1 MTEGNHVWI
10 IDDDRSIRWVLEK
23 ALQKAGMQVTSFPS
37 AEGVLEELKLAQPD
51 TIVSDIRMPGMDGIE
66 TAHHMNRLS
75 KPPAIIFTTA
85 FSEHA
90 LKAFETHAV
99 DYLLKPI
106 KQERLHE
113 ALDAAARLTKPQL
126 EQLKYID
133 EQPKVR
139 THICVK
145 TRGSL
150 ELVPIETIR
159 YFLAD
164 HKYVTLR
171 TDDHECLIEESLKSL
186 ESEFGHLFTRIH
198 RNALIADKYMN
209 GLEKNSEG
217 HCVITIEGIEERL
230 EISRRHLPHVRK
242 KIKNMATFK

>member
-1 MTEGNHVWI
+1 MNILIVDDEPLARQRLIGLVQELNGFEVCGNASNGK
-10 IDDDRSIRWVLEK
+10 D
-23 ALQKAGMQVTSFPS
+23 ALRLAQ
-37 AEGVLEELKLAQPD
+37 ELKPD
-51 TIVSDIRMPGMDGIE
+51 VVLLDIRMPGMDGIE

-90 LKAFETHAV
+90 LTAFETHAV

-106 KQERLHE
+106 KQENLNK
-113 ALDAAARLTKPQL
+113 ALDAATRLTKPQL
-126 EQLKYID
+126 EQIKLID
-133 EQPKVR
+133 DEPKIR

-150 ELVPIETIR
+150 ELVPIEVIR
-159 YFLAD
+159 YFMAD

-186 ESEFGHLFTRIH
+186 ENEFSHLFTRIH
-198 RNALIADKYMN
+198 RNALVADQFMS

-217 HCVITIEGIEERL
+217 HCVVTIAGIDDRL

-242 KIKNMATFK
+242 KIKNLATYK

>member
-1 MTEGNHVWI
+1 MNILIVDDEPLARQRLMGLVQELDGFEVCGNASNGK
-10 IDDDRSIRWVLEK
+10 D
-23 ALQKAGMQVTSFPS
+23 ALRLSQ
-37 AEGVLEELKLAQPD
+37 ELKPD
-51 TIVSDIRMPGMDGIE
+51 VVLLDIRMPGMDGIE

-75 KPPAIIFTTA
+75 KPPAIVFTTA

-106 KQERLHE
+106 KQERLLE
-113 ALDAAARLTKPQL
+113 ALQAAVRLTRPQL
-126 EQLKYID
+126 EQIRLID
-133 EQPKVR
+133 EEPKVR
-139 THICVK
+139 SHICVK

-159 YFLAD
+159 YFMAD

-186 ESEFGHLFTRIH
+186 ENEFSHLFTRIH
-198 RNALIADKYMN
+198 RNALVADQYMT
-209 GLEKNSEG
+209 GLEKNTEG
-217 HCVITIEGIEERL
+217 HCVVTIGGIDERL

-242 KIKNMATFK
+242 NQKYRRL

>member
-1 MTEGNHVWI
+1 MNIMIV
-10 IDDDRSIRWVLEK
+10 DDEPLARQRLIGLVQDLNGFEACANASNGK
-23 ALQKAGMQVTSFPS
+23 DALRLAQ
-37 AEGVLEELKLAQPD
+37 ELKPD
-51 TIVSDIRMPGMDGIE
+51 VVLLDIRMPGMDGIE

-106 KQERLHE
+106 KQDRLHD
-113 ALDAAARLTKPQL
+113 ALDAATRLTKPQL

-133 EQPKVR
+133 EKPKVR

-145 TRGSL
+145 TRGTL
-150 ELVPIETIR
+150 ELVPIESIR

-186 ESEFGHLFTRIH
+186 ENEFDHLFTRIH
-198 RNALIADKYMN
+198 RNALVANQYMN

-242 KIKNMATFK
+242 KIKNMATYK

>member
-1 MTEGNHVWI
+1 MNILIVDDEPLARQRLIGLVQELNGFEVCGNASNGK
-10 IDDDRSIRWVLEK
+10 D
-23 ALQKAGMQVTSFPS
+23 ALRLAQ
-37 AEGVLEELKLAQPD
+37 ELKPD
-51 TIVSDIRMPGMDGIE
+51 VVLLDIRMPGMDGIE

-85 FSEHA
+85 FGEHA
-90 LKAFETHAV
+90 LTAFETHAV

-106 KQERLHE
+106 KQERLGD
-113 ALDAAARLTKPQL
+113 ALQAAARLTKPQL
-126 EQLKYID
+126 EQIKLID
-133 EQPKVR
+133 EEPKVR

-150 ELVPIETIR
+150 ELVPIESIR

-186 ESEFGHLFTRIH
+186 EGEFSHLFTRIH
-198 RNALIADKYMN
+198 RNALIADRYMT
-209 GLEKNSEG
+209 GLEKNNEG
-217 HCVITIEGIEERL
+217 HCVITIEGIDDRL

-242 KIKNMATFK
+242 KIKNLVTYK

>member
-1 MTEGNHVWI
+1 MNILIVDDEPLARQRLIGLVQDLNGFDVCGNASNGK
-10 IDDDRSIRWVLEK
+10 D
-23 ALQKAGMQVTSFPS
+23 ALRLAQ
-37 AEGVLEELKLAQPD
+37 ELKPD
-51 TIVSDIRMPGMDGIE
+51 VVLLDIRMPGMDGIE

-85 FSEHA
+85 FGEHA
-90 LKAFETHAV
+90 LSAFETHAV

-106 KQERLHE
+106 KQERLAD
-113 ALDAAARLTKPQL
+113 ALQAAARLTKPQL
-126 EQLKYID
+126 EQIKLID
-133 EQPKVR
+133 EEPKVR
-139 THICVK
+139 SHICVK
-145 TRGSL
+145 TRGNL

-186 ESEFGHLFTRIH
+186 ESEFSHLFTRIH
-198 RNALIADKYMN
+198 RNALIADRFMT
-209 GLEKNSEG
+209 GLEKNNEG
-217 HCVITIEGIEERL
+217 HCVITIEGIDDRL

-242 KIKNMATFK
+242 KIKNLVTYK

>member
-1 MTEGNHVWI
+1 MNILIVDDEPLARQRLIGLVQELNGFDVCGNASNGK
-10 IDDDRSIRWVLEK
+10 D
-23 ALQKAGMQVTSFPS
+23 ALRLAQ
-37 AEGVLEELKLAQPD
+37 ELKPD
-51 TIVSDIRMPGMDGIE
+51 VVLLDIRMPGMDGIE

-75 KPPAIIFTTA
+75 KPPAIVFTTA

-90 LKAFETHAV
+90 LTAFETHAV

-106 KQERLHE
+106 KQERLAE
-113 ALDAAARLTKPQL
+113 ALRAAARLTKPQL
-126 EQLKYID
+126 EQIKLID
-133 EQPKVR
+133 EEPKVR
-139 THICVK
+139 SHICVK
-145 TRGSL
+145 TRGNL

-186 ESEFGHLFTRIH
+186 ESEFSHLFTRIH
-198 RNALIADKYMN
+198 RNALIADRFMT
-209 GLEKNSEG
+209 GLEKNNEG
-217 HCVITIEGIEERL
+217 HCVITIEGIDDRL

-242 KIKNMATFK
+242 KIKNLVTYK

>member
-1 MTEGNHVWI
+1 MNIMIV
-10 IDDDRSIRWVLEK
+10 DDEPLARQRLIGLVQELNGFEACANASNGKD
-23 ALQKAGMQVTSFPS
+23 ALRIAQ
-37 AEGVLEELKLAQPD
+37 ELKPD
-51 TIVSDIRMPGMDGIE
+51 VVLLDIRMPGMDGIE
-66 TAHHMNRLS
+66 TAHHMNKLS

-106 KQERLHE
+106 KQERLSE

-133 EQPKVR
+133 EEPKVR

-145 TRGSL
+145 TRGAL
-150 ELVPIETIR
+150 ELVPIESIR

-186 ESEFGHLFTRIH
+186 EGEFGHLFTRIH
-198 RNALIADKYMN
+198 RNALVADQYMN

-217 HCVITIEGIEERL
+217 HCVISIEGIEEKL

-242 KIKNMATFK
+242 KIKNLATYK

>member
-1 MTEGNHVWI
+1 MNIMIV
-10 IDDDRSIRWVLEK
+10 DDEPLARQRLMGLVQELNGFDVCANASNGK
-23 ALQKAGMQVTSFPS
+23 DALRLAQ
-37 AEGVLEELKLAQPD
+37 ELKPD
-51 TIVSDIRMPGMDGIE
+51 VVLLDIRMPGMDGIE

-90 LKAFETHAV
+90 LSAFQTHAV

-106 KQERLHE
+106 KQDKLAD
-113 ALDAAARLTKPQL
+113 ALRASSRLTKPQL
-126 EQLKYID
+126 EQLKHID
-133 EQPKVR
+133 DKPKVR

-145 TRGSL
+145 TRGAL
-150 ELVPIETIR
+150 ELVPIGSIR
-159 YFLAD
+159 YFMAD

-186 ESEFGHLFTRIH
+186 ENEFCHLFTRIH
-198 RNALIADKYMN
+198 RNALIADQYMN
-209 GLEKNSEG
+209 GLEKNTDG
-217 HCVITIEGIEERL
+217 HCVITIDSIDERL

-242 KIKNMATFK
+242 KLKNLSTYK

>member
-1 MTEGNHVWI
+1 MIV
-10 IDDDRSIRWVLEK
+10 DDEPLARQRLVGLVQELNGFEACANASNGKD
-23 ALQKAGMQVTSFPS
+23 ALRLAQ
-37 AEGVLEELKLAQPD
+37 ELKPD
-51 TIVSDIRMPGMDGIE
+51 VVLLDIRMPGMDGIE

-106 KQERLHE
+106 KQDRLHD

-126 EQLKYID
+126 EQLKLID
-133 EQPKVR
+133 DQPKVR

-145 TRGSL
+145 TRGTL

-171 TDDHECLIEESLKSL
+171 TEDHECLIEESLKSL
-186 ESEFGHLFTRIH
+186 ENEFSHIFTRIH
-198 RNALIADKYMN
+198 RNALVADQYMN

-242 KIKNMATFK
+242 KIKNMATYK

>member
-1 MTEGNHVWI
+1 MNILIVDDEPLARQRLIGLVQELEGFETCANASNGK
-10 IDDDRSIRWVLEK
+10 D
-23 ALQKAGMQVTSFPS
+23 ALRLAQ
-37 AEGVLEELKLAQPD
+37 ELKPD
-51 TIVSDIRMPGMDGIE
+51 IVLLDIRMPGMDGIE

-75 KPPAIIFTTA
+75 KPPSIIFTTA
-85 FSEHA
+85 FTEHA

-106 KQERLHE
+106 KQDRLHE
-113 ALDAAARLTKPQL
+113 ALKAATRLTKPQL

-145 TRGSL
+145 TRGTL
-150 ELVPIETIR
+150 ELVPIESIR

-171 TDDHECLIEESLKSL
+171 TEDHECLIEESLKSL
-186 ESEFGHLFTRIH
+186 EGEFSHLFTRIH
-198 RNALIADKYMN
+198 RNALVADQYMN

-217 HCVITIEGIEERL
+217 HCVITIEGIEDRL

-242 KIKNMATFK
+242 KIKNMATYK

>member
-1 MTEGNHVWI
+1 MNILIV
-10 IDDDRSIRWVLEK
+10 DDEPLARQRLIGLVQELNGFEACANASNGKD
-23 ALQKAGMQVTSFPS
+23 ALRLAQ
-37 AEGVLEELKLAQPD
+37 ELKPD
-51 TIVSDIRMPGMDGIE
+51 VVLLDIRMPDMDGIE

-106 KQERLHE
+106 KQDGLND
-113 ALDAAARLTKPQL
+113 ALQAASRLTKPQL
-126 EQLKYID
+126 EQLKFID

-150 ELVPIETIR
+150 ELVPIDIIR

-186 ESEFGHLFTRIH
+186 ESEFEHLFTRIH
-198 RNALIADKYMN
+198 RNALVADQFMN

-242 KIKNMATFK
+242 KIKNLATYK

>member
-1 MTEGNHVWI
+1 MNILIV
-10 IDDDRSIRWVLEK
+10 DDEPLARQRLIGLVQGLNGYEACANASNGKD
-23 ALQKAGMQVTSFPS
+23 ALRLAQ
-37 AEGVLEELKLAQPD
+37 ELKPD
-51 TIVSDIRMPGMDGIE
+51 VVLLDIRMPGMDGIE

-75 KPPAIIFTTA
+75 KPPAIVFTTA

-106 KQERLHE
+106 KQDRLHDALE
-113 ALDAAARLTKPQL
+113 AATRLTKPQL
-126 EQLKYID
+126 EHLKHID

-186 ESEFGHLFTRIH
+186 EGEFSHLFTRIH

>member
-1 MTEGNHVWI
+1 MNILIV
-10 IDDDRSIRWVLEK
+10 DDEPLARQRLIGLVKELSGFEACANASNGKD
-23 ALQKAGMQVTSFPS
+23 ALQLAQ
-37 AEGVLEELKLAQPD
+37 ELKPD
-51 TIVSDIRMPGMDGIE
+51 VVLLDIRMPGMDGIE

-106 KQERLHE
+106 KQDRLHE
-113 ALDAAARLTKPQL
+113 ALGAASRLTKPQL

-133 EQPKVR
+133 EQPKIR

-150 ELVPIETIR
+150 ELVPIEAIR

-171 TDDHECLIEESLKSL
+171 TNDHECLIEESLKSL
-186 ESEFGHLFTRIH
+186 ENEFNHVFTRIH
-198 RNALIADKYMN
+198 RNALVADQFMS

-217 HCVITIEGIEERL
+217 HCVITIEGIEDRL

-242 KIKNMATFK
+242 KIKNMATYK

>member
-1 MTEGNHVWI
+1 MNILIVDDEPLARQRLIGLVQELNGFEVCGNASNGK
-10 IDDDRSIRWVLEK
+10 D
-23 ALQKAGMQVTSFPS
+23 ALRLAQ
-37 AEGVLEELKLAQPD
+37 ELKPD
-51 TIVSDIRMPGMDGIE
+51 VVLLDIRMPGMDGIE

-106 KQERLHE
+106 KQERLSD
-113 ALDAAARLTKPQL
+113 ALGAAARLTKPQL
-126 EQLKYID
+126 EQIKYID

-150 ELVPIETIR
+150 ELVPIESIR

-171 TDDHECLIEESLKSL
+171 TEDHECLIEESLKSL
-186 ESEFGHLFTRIH
+186 ESEFEHLFTRIH
-198 RNALIADKYMN
+198 RNALIADRYMN
-209 GLEKNSEG
+209 GLEKNAEG
-217 HCVITIEGIEERL
+217 HCVITIQGIEERL

-242 KIKNMATFK
+242 KIKNLSTYK

>member
-1 MTEGNHVWI
+1 MNILIV
-10 IDDDRSIRWVLEK
+10 DDEPLARQRLISLVQELNGFEACANASNGKD
-23 ALQKAGMQVTSFPS
+23 ALRLAQ
-37 AEGVLEELKLAQPD
+37 ELKPD
-51 TIVSDIRMPGMDGIE
+51 VVLLDIRMPGMDGIE

-106 KQERLHE
+106 KQDRLRD

-145 TRGSL
+145 TRGAL
-150 ELVPIETIR
+150 ELVPIESIR

-171 TDDHECLIEESLKSL
+171 TGDHECLIEESLKSL
-186 ESEFGHLFTRIH
+186 ETEFDHVFTRIH
-198 RNALIADKYMN
+198 RNALVADQFMN

-217 HCVITIEGIEERL
+217 HCVITIEGIEDRL

-242 KIKNMATFK
+242 KIKNMSTYK